1 MTAIR
6 RVTIV
11 IPTLNGGAMLERV
24 LDAVEAQDAPCE
36 RELIAVDSGS
46 TDGTV
51 ERLRARGAIVRQTS
65 AGEFNHGETR
75 NAALA
80 AASGDAAV
88 LLVQDAVP
96 VSRDWL
102 RNLIQPFAEPDIAGS
117 FGRQRAM
124 PDASRVTTHYLAS
137 WVAAQ
142 ETPRVTGPLTTDA
155 LGALDPLARHH
166 LCAFDNVC
174 SCVRL
179 DVWRKHPFR
188 RTPIAED
195 LRWAVEVMLGGYR
208 LAYAPDAVVW
218 HSHDRSVRY
227 ELDRTYLVHQQL
239 QQLFGLSTVPTA
251 ASLVLAVARTLPL
264 HVRLAASEPRGRRA
278 RALVRNTGLALAL
291 PLGQYLGARS
301 AREGRELLSV
311 GRV

>member
-1 MTAIR
+1 MPAIR

-11 IPTLNGGAMLERV
+11 IPTLNGGVLLERM
-24 LDAVEAQDAPCE
+24 LDAVDAQDAPCE
-36 RELIAVDSGS
+36 RELVAVDSGS

-51 ERLRARGAIVRQTS
+51 DRLRARGAIVRQMS
-65 AGEFNHGETR
+65 AAEFNHGETR

-80 AASGDAAV
+80 AASGELAV

-96 VSRDWL
+96 ASRDWL
-102 RNLIQPFAEPDIAGS
+102 RCLIEPFDQPDIAGS
-117 FGRQRAM
+117 FGRQRAR
-124 PDASRVTTHYLAS
+124 PDASRVTTHYLSS

-142 ETPRVTGPLTTDA
+142 ETPRVAGPLTTDA
-155 LGALDPLARHH
+155 FASLAPFERHS

-174 SCVRL
+174 SCIRM
-179 DVWRKHPFR
+179 DVWRQYPFK

-195 LRWAVEVMLGGYR
+195 LRWAVEVMLAGYR
-208 LAYAPDAVVW
+208 LAYTPKAVVW
-218 HSHDRSVRY
+218 HSHDRPVRY
-227 ELDRTYLVHQQL
+227 ELDRTYLAHQQL

-251 ASLVLAVARTLPL
+251 TSLVRAVASTLPL

-278 RALVRNTGLALAL
+278 RALLRNAGLAVAL